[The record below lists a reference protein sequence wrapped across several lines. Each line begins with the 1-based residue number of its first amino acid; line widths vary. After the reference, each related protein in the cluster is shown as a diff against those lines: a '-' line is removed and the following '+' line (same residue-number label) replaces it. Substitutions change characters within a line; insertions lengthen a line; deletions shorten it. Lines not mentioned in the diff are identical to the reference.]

1 MPIKNIELNQKE
13 EKRLKLRNRTQMEE
27 KIKDAFREAMDND
40 DIEIELMDIFRNY
53 EDWDSLAYLSM
64 IAALDEEFGVEIENE
79 EFEKLETVQDL
90 VDAVRGKVKSGK

>member
-1 MPIKNIELNQKE
+1 
-13 EKRLKLRNRTQMEE
+13 MED

-40 DIEIELMDIFRNY
+40 DLEIELTDTFRDY
-53 EDWDSLAYLSM
+53 DDWDSLAYLSM

-90 VDAVRGKVKSGK
+90 MDAVEGKVKSEK

>member
-1 MPIKNIELNQKE
+1 
-13 EKRLKLRNRTQMEE
+13 MED

-40 DIEIELMDIFRNY
+40 DLEIELTDTFRDY

-90 VDAVRGKVKSGK
+90 LDAVSGKVKSEK

>member
-1 MPIKNIELNQKE
+1 
-13 EKRLKLRNRTQMEE
+13 MED

-40 DIEIELMDIFRNY
+40 DLDINLSDNFRDY

-79 EFEKLETVQDL
+79 EFEQLETVQDL
-90 VDAVRGKVKSGK
+90 VDAVRGKVKSEK

>member
-1 MPIKNIELNQKE
+1 
-13 EKRLKLRNRTQMEE
+13 MED

-40 DIEIELMDIFRNY
+40 DLEIELTDTFRDY

-79 EFEKLETVQDL
+79 EFEQLETVQDL
-90 VDAVRGKVKSGK
+90 LEAVKGKAGN

>member
-1 MPIKNIELNQKE
+1 
-13 EKRLKLRNRTQMEE
+13 MED

-40 DIEIELMDIFRNY
+40 DLEIELTDSFRDY

-90 VDAVRGKVKSGK
+90 MDAVEGKVKSEK

>member
-1 MPIKNIELNQKE
+1 M
-13 EKRLKLRNRTQMEE
+13 QMED

-40 DIEIELMDIFRNY
+40 DLEIELTDTFRDY

-79 EFEKLETVQDL
+79 EFEQLETVQDL
-90 VDAVRGKVKSGK
+90 LEAVKGKAGN

>member
-1 MPIKNIELNQKE
+1 MKD
-13 EKRLKLRNRTQMEE
+13 

-40 DIEIELMDIFRNY
+40 DLEIELTDIFRDY

-79 EFEKLETVQDL
+79 EFEQLETVQDL
-90 VDAVRGKVKSGK
+90 VDAVRGKVKSEK

>member
-1 MPIKNIELNQKE
+1 
-13 EKRLKLRNRTQMEE
+13 MED

-40 DIEIELMDIFRNY
+40 DLEIELTDTFRDY

-90 VDAVRGKVKSGK
+90 LDAVKAKV

>member
-1 MPIKNIELNQKE
+1 
-13 EKRLKLRNRTQMEE
+13 MED

-40 DIEIELMDIFRNY
+40 DLDINLTDNFRDY

-90 VDAVRGKVKSGK
+90 LDAVEGKVKSEK

>member
-1 MPIKNIELNQKE
+1 
-13 EKRLKLRNRTQMEE
+13 MED

-40 DIEIELMDIFRNY
+40 DLEIELTDTFRDY

-64 IAALDEEFGVEIENE
+64 IAALDEEFSVEIENE

-90 VDAVRGKVKSGK
+90 LNAVKAKV

>member
-1 MPIKNIELNQKE
+1 
-13 EKRLKLRNRTQMEE
+13 MED
-27 KIKDAFREAMDND
+27 KIFDAFREAMDNED
-40 DIEIELMDIFRNY
+40 LNISLSDNFRDY

-90 VDAVRGKVKSGK
+90 VDSVKGKVKS